1 MGALIVFYS
10 LALDMLFTLVAA
22 LGLLWAPFGAL
33 AYAWIAKSKG
43 VPVAPNAIRG
53 LAYSMLLFFPWA
65 YFAIRMDGRQIPTS
79 CIVAGYVALYVC
91 WFAICFNRAFYVAID
106 ASGPNGFLAL
116 LHATLLIVSI
126 VQFHCV
132 SPYTQSP
139 RGIAYL
145 RYTRLAPFFY
155 MSIGLYIQLFYN
167 LITGRWIFQ

>member
-1 MGALIVFYS
+1 MIGGFIFYA
-10 LALDMLFTLVAA
+10 LALDILFVLVAA

-33 AYAWIAKSKG
+33 AYVWIAKSKG
-43 VPVAPNAIRG
+43 VPVAPNALRG
-53 LAYSMLLFFPWA
+53 LVYSMLLFFPWA

-79 CIVAGYVALYVC
+79 CIVTGYVALYAG
-91 WFAICFNRAFYVAID
+91 WFAILFTRYFYMSTNI
-106 ASGPNGFLAL
+106 SGPHGFLAL

-155 MSIGLYIQLFYN
+155 MSIGLYIHLFYN
-167 LITGRWIFQ
+167 LVTAGSLWQ

>member
-1 MGALIVFYS
+1 MAFLLLAYALVVEALLLAIAVF
-10 LALDMLFTLVAA
+10 
-22 LGLLWAPFGAL
+22 GLLWAPFGAL

-43 VPVAPNAIRG
+43 IPVAPNAIRG
-53 LAYSMLLFFPWA
+53 LVYSMLLLFPWA

-91 WFAICFNRAFYVAID
+91 WFAILFNRAFYVAID

-132 SPYTQSP
+132 SPYTQSS

-167 LITGRWIFQ
+167 LITTGSLWQ

>member
-1 MGALIVFYS
+1 MAFL
-10 LALDMLFTLVAA
+10 LVAYA
-22 LGLLWAPFGAL
+22 LAVQALLLAIAVFGLLWAPFGAL

-43 VPVAPNAIRG
+43 IPVAPNVIRG
-53 LAYSMLLFFPWA
+53 LVYSMLLFFPWA

-91 WFAICFNRAFYVAID
+91 WFAILFNRAFYVAID
-106 ASGPNGFLAL
+106 ASGPNGFLAI

-132 SPYTQSP
+132 SPYTRSP

-167 LITGRWIFQ
+167 LITAGSPWQ